1 MKNNYLIMTMED
13 INGMKIIKVDGYPE
27 WKYIFYSWKE
37 AERLYRER
45 FNLKNKKLH
54 KIKY

>member
-1 MKNNYLIMTMED
+1 MKMESYA
-13 INGMKIIKVDGYPE
+13 GVKIIKVDGYPE

-45 FNLKNKKLH
+45 FKLKNVKLN
-54 KIKY
+54 KVKL